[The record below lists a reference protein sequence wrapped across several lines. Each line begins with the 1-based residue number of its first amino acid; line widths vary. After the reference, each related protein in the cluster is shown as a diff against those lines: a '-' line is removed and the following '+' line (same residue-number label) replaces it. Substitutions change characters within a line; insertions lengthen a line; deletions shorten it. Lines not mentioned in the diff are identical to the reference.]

1 MLALAAHVEQFVDR
15 GYPAWSIREVHD
27 SASHR
32 FAESESTHSMAT
44 GTTHHAARV
53 VSRTQTTPVGR
64 ELPGGWLTTQMIAE
78 GRLTRVYLALHVD
91 APRQTAP
98 AYAVKMVR
106 ADLTDR
112 TAAVALLRRE
122 ATVARRA
129 RHPHLVSVLAEHT
142 SEAPYFL
149 VMPLLE
155 GESLDRHLVRRG
167 VLPIGLVLWYLRQVC
182 EALVT
187 MHQSGFIH
195 GDIKPANI
203 HVSRQGHATLLD
215 LGFARQPSGRSA
227 TGELALLGTPNYL
240 APELISRGGEADI
253 RSDFF
258 SLGVTLFE
266 LLTGQLPYDL
276 HERGERSTESA
287 MGTARRMRRLNP
299 KVSRGVAELAAHL
312 LAHDP
317 LRRPQEPNELLR
329 HLVALEIEHLADRV

>member
-1 MLALAAHVEQFVDR
+1 
-15 GYPAWSIREVHD
+15 
-27 SASHR
+27 
-32 FAESESTHSMAT
+32 
-44 GTTHHAARV
+44 
-53 VSRTQTTPVGR
+53 
-64 ELPGGWLTTQMIAE
+64 MIAE

-299 KVSRGVAELAAHL
+299 NVSRGVAELAAHL

-317 LRRPQEPNELLR
+317 LRRPQEPHELLR